1 MAMPFTREQ
10 FFGVFAHY
18 NAAVWPAQVVLTLL
32 AAFVIVLIVRGR
44 PGNGRWIGATLSLL
58 WAWMAVAYH
67 FVFFADINPAARGF
81 GAAFLG
87 AALLFAWQG
96 ALRGRYAFAA
106 RADFRGWLGGS
117 LILFALLVY
126 PALGWL
132 FGHRYPAVPSF
143 GLPCP
148 TTIFTIGVLM
158 FVRGELPRLLLLIP
172 LLWAAVGSTAAFALG
187 VHQDL
192 GLLVAGVLALFAV
205 AQGWRRAPQLKA
217 DQP

>member
-1 MAMPFTREQ
+1 MAIPFTREQ

-18 NAAVWPAQVVLTLL
+18 NAAVWPAQVALTVL

-44 PGNGRWIGATLSLL
+44 PGNGRWIGAALSLL

-67 FVFFADINPAARGF
+67 FVFFADINPAAKGF
-81 GAAFLG
+81 AAAFLI

-96 ALRGRYAFAA
+96 TLRGRYDYAA
-106 RADFRGWLGGS
+106 RAGFRGWLGGS

-132 FGHRYPAVPSF
+132 LGHRYPAVPSF

-148 TTIFTIGVLM
+148 TTIFTLGVLM
-158 FVRGELPRLLLLIP
+158 FVRGELPRLLLLVP

-187 VHQDL
+187 VTQDL
-192 GLLVAGVLALFAV
+192 GLLAAGVLALLAMHLGINRG
-205 AQGWRRAPQLKA
+205 QGHDVELG
-217 DQP
+217 